1 MKKDYISP
9 SVEIT
14 ELNVEEILLQTSG
27 VLGNVYGDEELEFG
41 GVDYDGILEAEA
53 QRRYYWDEEG
63 LW

>member
-27 VLGNVYGDEELEFG
+27 VLGAVDGDEELEYG
-41 GVDYDGILEAEA
+41 GVDYDGILEAET